1 MKNYTKTQLQPM
13 FPWSLEEDFNISIS
27 AADKA
32 NGSPRLGD
40 MIAVNPNNPEDR
52 WLVAEKFFK
61 FNYKEES
68 VEEPKKVKYLQTW
81 GDPDTFK
88 LISTTSNL
96 AEGWLRNTRA
106 MEIEG
111 LGCMIKTSSHQKNG
125 YTKRFLTIEELAA
138 KYPDPL
144 ERKCYEEINEANYVI
159 AEALSFVP
167 NTTILVTYKDDEII
181 GRSIV
186 KI

>member
-1 MKNYTKTQLQPM
+1 M

-40 MIAVNPNNPEDR
+40 MIAVNFNNPEDR

-61 FNYKEES
+61 LNYKEEEKNIS
-68 VEEPKKVKYLQTW
+68 HEKQFL
-81 GDPDTFK
+81 GDTFT
-88 LISTTSNL
+88 LISSSKSKDCFKSVK
-96 AEGWLRNTRA
+96 A

-111 LGCMIKTSSHQKNG
+111 LGCMIQVSTRQKNG
-125 YTKRFLTIEELAA
+125 YTKRFLSVEELAV

-144 ERKCYEEINEANYVI
+144 KRKTYEEVNEANYVI

-167 NTTILVTYKDDEII
+167 NTTILVTYKDDEIV